1 MISFHK
7 WKRNSILATPFDLLP
22 RFKTHESLVEPS
34 EGPGNRFSLN
44 MRTVKVWIRKGK
56 ERESQVDIGN
66 SELQKMIAR
75 IEAENHSIVG
85 VKFVIMLKE

>member
-1 MISFHK
+1 
-7 WKRNSILATPFDLLP
+7 
-22 RFKTHESLVEPS
+22 
-34 EGPGNRFSLN
+34 
-44 MRTVKVWIRKGK
+44 MRTIKVWIRKGK
-56 ERESQVDIGN
+56 ERETQADIGN

>member
-1 MISFHK
+1 M
-7 WKRNSILATPFDLLP
+7 
-22 RFKTHESLVEPS
+22 
-34 EGPGNRFSLN
+34 
-44 MRTVKVWIRKGK
+44 WIRKGK